1 MEKKLIFNN
10 ICSEELGIIVVEGP
24 PEVLAQE
31 EYEEIIIEGRNGT
44 LIENKGTFPNIE
56 KSFILTTIDLD
67 QDIDLMIEKIK
78 MWLFNIKDNKI
89 LYAIPNRY
97 NIVKKVIIEED
108 IKTTFEEYGDFK
120 IKFLCEPFYYDLLEK
135 NITITEKGT
144 KFYNKGD
151 FNSNPKIVI
160 YGTGDLQLTINDT
173 TVQINNVD
181 ERVLLDSKLFLCLD
195 KDNNNKSID
204 MIGNFPTLDIG
215 ENTITWV
222 GNITKLDIS
231 PRIIYR

>member
-31 EYEEIIIEGRNGT
+31 EYEEISIEGRNGT

-56 KSFILTTIDLD
+56 KSFILTTIDID
-67 QDIDLMIEKIK
+67 QDINLMIEKVK
-78 MWLFNIKDNKI
+78 KWLFDIKDNKL
-89 LYAIPNRY
+89 LYSIENKY

-108 IKTTFEEYGDFK
+108 IKTTFEEFGDFK
-120 IKFLCEPFYYDLLEK
+120 VKFICEPFYYNLLEK
-135 NITITEKGT
+135 NIIVTQKQTTI
-144 KFYNKGD
+144 YNSGD
-151 FNSNPKIVI
+151 FTSAPKIII
-160 YGTGDLQLTINDT
+160 YGTGDLQITINDT

-204 MIGNFPTLDIG
+204 MIGNFPTLDVG
-215 ENTITWV
+215 ENTITWT
-222 GNITKLDIS
+222 GNITKLEIS

>member
-44 LIENKGTFPNIE
+44 LIENKGTFPNVE

-89 LYAIPNRY
+89 LYVIPNIY

-120 IKFLCEPFYYDLLEK
+120 IKFL
-135 NITITEKGT
+135 
-144 KFYNKGD
+144 
-151 FNSNPKIVI
+151 
-160 YGTGDLQLTINDT
+160 
-173 TVQINNVD
+173 
-181 ERVLLDSKLFLCLD
+181 
-195 KDNNNKSID
+195 
-204 MIGNFPTLDIG
+204 
-215 ENTITWV
+215 
-222 GNITKLDIS
+222 
-231 PRIIYR
+231 

>member
-24 PEVLAQE
+24 PEVFAQE
-31 EYEEIIIEGRNGT
+31 EYEEVIIEGRNGT
-44 LIENKGTFPNIE
+44 LIENKGTFPNVE

-97 NIVKKVIIEED
+97 NIVKKVVIEED

-120 IKFLCEPFYYDLLEK
+120 IKFLCEPFYYNLLEK
-135 NITITEKGT
+135 DITITEKGT

>member
-78 MWLFNIKDNKI
+78 IWLFNIKDNKL

-97 NIVKKVIIEED
+97 NIVKKVVIEED

>member
-44 LIENKGTFPNIE
+44 LIENKGTFPNVE

-97 NIVKKVIIEED
+97 NIVKKVVIEED

>member
-97 NIVKKVIIEED
+97 NIVKKVLIEED

-120 IKFLCEPFYYDLLEK
+120 IKFLCEPFYYNLLEK
-135 NITITEKGT
+135 DITITEKGT

>member
-44 LIENKGTFPNIE
+44 LIENKGTFPNVE

-67 QDIDLMIEKIK
+67 QDIDLIIEKIK

>member
-31 EYEEIIIEGRNGT
+31 EYEEISIEGRNGT

-78 MWLFNIKDNKI
+78 MWLFNIKDNKL

-97 NIVKKVIIEED
+97 NIVKKVVIEED

>member
-78 MWLFNIKDNKI
+78 MWLFNIKDNKL

-97 NIVKKVIIEED
+97 NIVKKVVIEED

-120 IKFLCEPFYYDLLEK
+120 IKFLCEPFYYNLLEK
-135 NITITEKGT
+135 DITITEKGT

>member
-44 LIENKGTFPNIE
+44 LIENKGTFPNVE

-67 QDIDLMIEKIK
+67 QDIDLIIEKIK
-78 MWLFNIKDNKI
+78 IWLFNIKDNKL
-89 LYAIPNRY
+89 LYAIPKRY
-97 NIVKKVIIEED
+97 NIVKKVVIEED

-120 IKFLCEPFYYDLLEK
+120 IKFLCEPFYYNLLEK
-135 NITITEKGT
+135 DITITEKGT

>member
-31 EYEEIIIEGRNGT
+31 EYEEISIEGRNGT

-78 MWLFNIKDNKI
+78 MWLFNIKENKL

-97 NIVKKVIIEED
+97 NIVKKVVIEED

>member
-44 LIENKGTFPNIE
+44 LIENKGTFPNVE

-97 NIVKKVIIEED
+97 NIVKKVLIEED

-181 ERVLLDSKLFLCLD
+181 ERVLLDSKPFLCLD

>member
-44 LIENKGTFPNIE
+44 LIENKGTFPNVE

-67 QDIDLMIEKIK
+67 QDIDLIIEKIK
-78 MWLFNIKDNKI
+78 IWLFNIKDNKL

>member
-44 LIENKGTFPNIE
+44 LIENKGTFPNVE

-78 MWLFNIKDNKI
+78 MWLFNIKDNKL

-97 NIVKKVIIEED
+97 NIVKKVVIEED

-160 YGTGDLQLTINDT
+160 YGTGDLQLTINNT

>member
-1 MEKKLIFNN
+1 MKKKLRFNN

-67 QDIDLMIEKIK
+67 QDIDLMVEKIK
-78 MWLFNIKDNKI
+78 TWLFNIKDNKL

-97 NIVKKVIIEED
+97 NIVKKVIIDED
-108 IKTTFEEYGDFK
+108 IKTTFEEYGDFTV
-120 IKFLCEPFYYDLLEK
+120 KFICEPFYYDLLK
-135 NITITEKGT
+135 KDITVTEKET
-144 KFYNKGD
+144 KVYNNGD
-151 FNSNPKIVI
+151 FNSSPIIII
-160 YGTGDLQLTINDT
+160 YGTGDLQLTINNT

>member
-1 MEKKLIFNN
+1 MKKKLIFNN

-67 QDIDLMIEKIK
+67 QDINLMVEKIK
-78 MWLFNIKDNKI
+78 TWLFNIKDNKL

-97 NIVKKVIIEED
+97 NIVKKVIIDED
-108 IKTTFEEYGDFK
+108 IKTTFEEYGDFTV
-120 IKFLCEPFYYDLLEK
+120 KFICEPFYYDLLK
-135 NITITEKGT
+135 KDITVTEKET
-144 KFYNKGD
+144 KVYNNGD
-151 FNSNPKIVI
+151 FNSSPIIII
-160 YGTGDLQLTINDT
+160 YGTGDLQLTINNT

>member
-44 LIENKGTFPNIE
+44 LIENKGTFPNVE

-67 QDIDLMIEKIK
+67 QDIDLIIEKIK
-78 MWLFNIKDNKI
+78 IWLFNIKDNK
-89 LYAIPNRY
+89 LLDAIPNRY
-97 NIVKKVIIEED
+97 NIVKKVVIEED

-120 IKFLCEPFYYDLLEK
+120 IKFLCEPFYYNLLEK
-135 NITITEKGT
+135 DITITEKGT

>member
-44 LIENKGTFPNIE
+44 LIENKGTFPNVE

-67 QDIDLMIEKIK
+67 QDIDLIIEKIK
-78 MWLFNIKDNKI
+78 IWLFNIKDNKL

-97 NIVKKVIIEED
+97 NIVKKVVIEED

-120 IKFLCEPFYYDLLEK
+120 IKFLCEPFYYNLLEK
-135 NITITEKGT
+135 DITITEKGT

>member
-78 MWLFNIKDNKI
+78 MWLFNIKDNKL

-97 NIVKKVIIEED
+97 NIVKKVVIEED

-222 GNITKLDIS
+222 GNITKLDTS

>member
-78 MWLFNIKDNKI
+78 MWLFNIKDNKL

>member
-44 LIENKGTFPNIE
+44 LIENKGTFPNVE

-67 QDIDLMIEKIK
+67 QDIDLIIEKIK
-78 MWLFNIKDNKI
+78 MWLFNIKDNKL

-97 NIVKKVIIEED
+97 NIVKKVVIEED

>member
-151 FNSNPKIVI
+151 FNSNPKIVL
-160 YGTGDLQLTINDT
+160 YGTGDSQLTINDT